1 VFIPEISAC
10 CMGTEISKLGRR
22 SGTPG
27 MGMSLILSSAEQSVS
42 SSSAWMEATA
52 SDPLGAR
59 DGGHELPG
67 LEDLVA
73 IDLCLPGLHGGRVDV
88 PAGLERADV
97 ERVLHLVLH
106 ELHLDAPVHGDAGLD
121 ADLLLPREEGDL
133 RLQRGAQVPSRGAG
147 ELVREDVAVL

>member
-1 VFIPEISAC
+1 MARAVARAGALRGVRLSEGLPSTSTHSSSAFIPETSAC
-10 CMGTEISKLGRR
+10 WMGTEISKLGRR

-27 MGMSLILSSAEQSVS
+27 MGMSFTLSSPEQSVS
-42 SSSAWMEATA
+42 SSSAWIEATR

-67 LEDLVA
+67 LEDLVER
-73 IDLCLPGLHGGRVDV
+73 DVGLAGLEIGRVDV

-106 ELHLDAPVHGDAGLD
+106 QLHLDAPVHGDARLD
-121 ADLLLPREEGDL
+121 ADLLL
-133 RLQRGAQVPSRGAG
+133 
-147 ELVREDVAVL
+147 